1 MRWRW
6 RNVIRSLIYIIGFL
20 IFIGW
25 LFGDASDKEPDKATP
40 QPIQPAVMPPD
51 SEPRVELK
59 VAPEN
64 ADARQ
69 NNVVPAPV
77 DPTWVYVTGTRVN
90 VRDRPDLSGKRI
102 ATYSRPIRLVF
113 VRERGDWLA
122 IRHPTEHVL
131 GWMHRDYLSFTKQ
144 AVKLQPPQAKPAIKK
159 VVAPAPRFV
168 LSDAQI
174 RQEIVNR
181 SISRYSGSCPC
192 PFNTDRAGRRCGQ
205 RSAYSRPGGA
215 APICYTRDVTQQMID
230 RFR

>member
-6 RNVIRSLIYIIGFL
+6 RKVIRSLVYIIGFL

-25 LFGDASDKEPDKATP
+25 LFGDDEGPDKATP
-40 QPIQPAVMPPD
+40 QPIQQAVKPPD
-51 SEPRVELK
+51 SEPMIEPK
-59 VAPEN
+59 AAPEKE
-64 ADARQ
+64 DARQ
-69 NNVVPAPV
+69 NNVTPV
-77 DPTWVYVTGTRVN
+77 DPTWVYVTGNRVN
-90 VRDRPDLSGKRI
+90 VRDKPDLSGKRI
-102 ATYSRPIRLVF
+102 AIYSRPIRLVL
-113 VRERGDWLA
+113 VGERGDWLA
-122 IRHPTEHVL
+122 IKHPSEDVL

-144 AVKLQPPQAKPAIKK
+144 AAKPQSPSAKPTIKK
-159 VVAPAPRFV
+159 AVAPAPRVV

-174 RQEIVNR
+174 RQQIVNR

-192 PFNTDRAGRRCGQ
+192 PFNTDRAGRRCGG